1 MDSDKH
7 VLLLNSTFE
16 PLTVLRERRALKLI
30 FEKKAYVVEDS
41 GVFLHTVRHKLKL
54 PSVVQLLY
62 YVKKPYKKPKFSK
75 KAIFI
80 RDNFRCQYCKTYV
93 SKPTIDHV
101 IPKSKN
107 GPTTWTN
114 VVTACHKCNNKKGDR
129 TLKESG
135 MKLLKFPQ
143 TPKYIIIHGF
153 SGTKN
158 IKKWEKYFNPGEQKK
173 SLTYNAHFSAALPV
187 LEQNA

>member
-1 MDSDKH
+1 MDPDQN

-16 PLTVLRERRALKLI
+16 PLTVLRGRRALKLI
-30 FEKKAYVVEDS
+30 FERKAHVIEDS
-41 GVFLHTVRHKLKL
+41 GVFLHTVKHKLKL
-54 PSVVQLLY
+54 PSVVQLMY

-80 RDNFRCQYCKTYV
+80 RDNFRCQYCRTYT
-93 SKPTIDHV
+93 SKPTIDHIV
-101 IPKSKN
+101 PKSKN
-107 GPTTWTN
+107 GPSVWTN
-114 VVTACHKCNNKKGDR
+114 VVTACHKCNNKKSDR
-129 TLKESG
+129 TLKEAG
-135 MKLLKFPQ
+135 MTLLKKPR

-158 IKKWEKYFNPGEQKK
+158 IKKWEKYFNPGEQKI
-173 SLTYNAHFSAALPV
+173 SRNYNSHFESALPA